1 MMVERELADF
11 PAFRSSVAPPCY
23 FAMVDIAMSFK
34 ARSSKDTRATTTA
47 HALVLVCLV
56 TSSTN
61 ILVLDG
67 LSTQAVT
74 QALERHASRYGMPA
88 ILYVDPGTQ
97 LVKLRDAA
105 FDLKDVHHQLFQRMK
120 FDVFTSAPKAH
131 QSQVRVERRIRLIRD
146 MLQNLFDTTTHC
158 NTLLG
163 WETVFARIASQIDDV
178 PIARSTSTAPS
189 DLGWDII
196 TPNRLKL
203 GRNNFR
209 QLDGEIVLVSC
220 PQSQLDRNRAILHEW
235 YTIFID
241 RIHLLVPGHEK
252 EKGRRTR
259 VGDVVLFVFSG
270 EGTKGGSVWK
280 LGRVVELKS
289 DTVVLIQYSHG
300 GLTPKT
306 LLRSI
311 RETVLI
317 LGADE
322 LSKEQE

>member
-1 MMVERELADF
+1 MA
-11 PAFRSSVAPPCY
+11 
-23 FAMVDIAMSFK
+23 FK
-34 ARSSKDTRATTTA
+34 ARASKDTRRTTTA

-74 QALERHASRYGMPA
+74 QALERHAARYGMPA

-97 LVKLRDAA
+97 LVKLRDAS
-105 FDLKDVHHQLFQRMK
+105 FDLRDVHHHWWQRMK

-131 QSQVRVERRIRLIRD
+131 QSQGRVERRIRLIRD

-163 WETVFARIASQIDDV
+163 WETVFARIASQIDDI
-178 PIARSTSTAPS
+178 PIARSTSTAPT

-209 QLDGEIVLVSC
+209 QLEGDIVIDSC
-220 PQSQLDRNRAILHEW
+220 PQSQLDRNRTILREW
-235 YTIFID
+235 FTIFVD
-241 RIHLLVPGHEK
+241 RLHLLVPGHEK
-252 EKGRRTR
+252 EKGRRPKL
-259 VGDVVLFVFSG
+259 GDIVLFVFSG
-270 EGTKGGSVWK
+270 EGIKGASVWK
-280 LGRVVELKS
+280 LGRVVDIKS
-289 DTVVLIQYSHG
+289 NTVVLLQYSHG
-300 GLTPKT
+300 GLCAKHI
-306 LLRSI
+306 LRSI
-311 RETVLI
+311 RETTLI
-317 LGADE
+317 LAADE
-322 LSKEQE
+322 LNKEGE